1 MHTLQRI
8 AEDNGRPMLL
18 GRLIVDDM
26 GQNERGRMKD
36 LLMPEMRKT
45 TLLLWFIW
53 YGRDNKGNA
62 TGLLITL

>member
-1 MHTLQRI
+1 LAASGQTEKAMTTIKRI
-8 AEDNGRPMLL
+8 ADDNGRSMLL

-26 GQNERGRMKD
+26 HPAERGRIKD

-53 YGRDNKGNA
+53 
-62 TGLLITL
+62 